1 MHIFFIIITIRDLAL
16 TYMKKIYAAVRNDLQ
31 IINIRNVPNT

>member
-1 MHIFFIIITIRDLAL
+1 MHIFFIIITIRDLVL
-16 TYMKKIYAAVRNDLQ
+16 TYMKKIYAVRNDLQ